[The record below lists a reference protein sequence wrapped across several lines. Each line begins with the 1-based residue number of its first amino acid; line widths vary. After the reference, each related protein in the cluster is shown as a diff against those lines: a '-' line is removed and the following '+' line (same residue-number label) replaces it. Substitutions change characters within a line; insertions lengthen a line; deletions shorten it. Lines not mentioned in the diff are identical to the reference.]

1 MTSIVL
7 RFHFNRLFPKWYI
20 LRNRFQGQLIKLGLF
35 QKFEQHS
42 PYPPTANIALDLVI
56 YEKLA
61 FKQTKLSEHNV
72 RQFRQIINNFKYK
85 NIFSRQFDLIIPKI
99 FHTNYIK
106 IPVKICEFLQILE
119 TMLLKDQE

>member
-20 LRNRFQGQLIKLGLF
+20 LRNRFQAQLIKLGLF

-61 FKQTKLSEHNV
+61 FK
-72 RQFRQIINNFKYK
+72 
-85 NIFSRQFDLIIPKI
+85 
-99 FHTNYIK
+99 
-106 IPVKICEFLQILE
+106 
-119 TMLLKDQE
+119 